1 MISAERPLKSYIF
14 KPLSKLKNDIL
25 TPSNLRTQCQRFSN
39 FVFKYSKETAFI
51 MLGFNAISII
61 SGHLAQIGGLKRSK
75 RENKDYLITQEKQ
88 ELLLDT
94 VFTVIPPFLIDN
106 FLKKQ
111 IDGGK
116 IITKSMEDKLIDY
129 VLPCVGASKDDL
141 YFTEHLPPLKEQGAA
156 FAEKVLDAVL
166 GSKLF
171 DKKAAVPVKKAVM
184 KAKNAAHSVL
194 PDINQSVPM
203 PNLEDFVID
212 FEESAK
218 KSEIPRDVLKNF
230 YHGSGYQD
238 IWGMRNGLLIMST
251 LAYTA
256 LASCI
261 ITPILKNKLS
271 NYSYSRRLKKMGE
284 TKESI
289 KRKQH
294 FSFANTPVK
303 KPYNSVFS
311 SSDFSIAS
319 KQQDRSIYNN
329 LKPIDNKPV
338 FSGFNSAHTK
348 QSGMKI

>member
-14 KPLSKLKNDIL
+14 KPLSKLKNEIL

-51 MLGFNAISII
+51 MLGFNAISIL

-88 ELLLDT
+88 EMLLDT

-106 FLKKQ
+106 FLKKK

-129 VLPCVGASKDDL
+129 VVPCVGASKDDL

-156 FAEKVLDAVL
+156 FAEKLLGAVS
-166 GSKLF
+166 GSKVF
-171 DKKAAVPVKKAVM
+171 DKKPMAPVKEVLI

-218 KSEIPRDVLKNF
+218 LGEVPRDVLKNF

-256 LASCI
+256 VASCI

-271 NYSYSRRLKKMGE
+271 NYSYSKRLKKMGE

-294 FSFANTPVK
+294 FSFTKTPVK
-303 KPYNSVFS
+303 KPANSVFTTPE
-311 SSDFSIAS
+311 FSNAS
-319 KQQDRSIYNN
+319 TQPDRSIYNN

-338 FSGFNSAHTK
+338 FSGFNSVYAK
-348 QSGMKI
+348 SAGMKI